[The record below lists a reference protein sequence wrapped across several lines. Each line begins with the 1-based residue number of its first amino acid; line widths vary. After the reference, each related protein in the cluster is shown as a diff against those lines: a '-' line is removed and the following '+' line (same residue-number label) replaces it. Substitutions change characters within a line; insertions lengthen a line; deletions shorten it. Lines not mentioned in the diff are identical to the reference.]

1 MENSKGHKGLGRRIA
16 IIGAGATGLTAA
28 ETLRQKGYNNV
39 VVFERADRVGG
50 KCCSVE
56 IDGKMYELGAGIL
69 AASNRTALK
78 LAKRFDVALD
88 RIKFGR
94 SVFIDADTGKE
105 TPKRTLKQNAQLLWQ
120 LFVTYRRMFK
130 RWPSIMTPGFENLD
144 PELALPFADFA
155 KKYRIEELATE
166 LEMFFTG
173 FGYGYFADVPA
184 AYVLKYYGWDTVR
197 AFMHRN
203 VYSVPGGIQHLWTAV
218 AKAQDV
224 RCNTTIQRIERG
236 DVITITTESG
246 SSEFDVLIIASP
258 LDEVIKFIDAT
269 PEEQSLFSKMEYVDY
284 RTIACSVD
292 SIAKADGYVPKNFS
306 SNRAGEPVFWHHR
319 HSDTNI
325 YTFYTL
331 ADWEMSDDEVA
342 DRAKNFVAKMGG
354 ALTKVHSVT
363 HWKYFPYVD
372 QATIEA
378 GYFDVIEAMQGRKNT
393 FYIGELMN
401 FSTVGLT
408 SQYAEATVERYF

>member
-1 MENSKGHKGLGRRIA
+1 MENQKSDKGLGQRIA
-16 IIGAGATGLTAA
+16 IIGAGAAGLTAA
-28 ETLRQKGYNNV
+28 ETLRQSGYSNV
-39 VVFERADRVGG
+39 TVFERSERVGG

-78 LAKRFDVALD
+78 LAQRFDVKLD

-105 TPKRTLKQNAQLLWQ
+105 TPKRSLKQNAKLLWQ
-120 LFVTYRRMFK
+120 LFVTYRRLFK

-144 PELALPFADFA
+144 PELAQPFSEFA
-155 KKYRIEELATE
+155 KKYRIEELAAE

-184 AYVLKYYGWDTVR
+184 AYVLKYYGWDTVI
-197 AFMHRN
+197 AFMRRQ
-203 VYSVPGGIQHLWTAV
+203 VYSVPGGIQHLWTTV
-218 AKAQDV
+218 ANAQNV

-246 SSEFDVLIIASP
+246 SSEFDSLIIASP
-258 LDEVIKFIDAT
+258 LDEALSYLDAT
-269 PEEQSLFSKMEYVDY
+269 SEEISLFTKMEYVDY
-284 RTIACSVD
+284 RTVACSVD
-292 SIAKADGYVPKNFS
+292 GIAKADGYVPKNFS

-319 HSDTNI
+319 HTDTNI
-325 YTFYTL
+325 YTFYAL

-342 DRAKNFVAKMGG
+342 DRAKDFVTKMGG
-354 ALTKVHSVT
+354 SLTKVLSVT
-363 HWKYFPYVD
+363 HWKYFPSVD
-372 QATIEA
+372 QTTIEA
-378 GYFDVIEAMQGRKNT
+378 GYFDVIEAMQGRRNT

-408 SQYAEATVERYF
+408 SQYAEATIERYF

>member
-1 MENSKGHKGLGRRIA
+1 MENPKGDKGLSQRIA
-16 IIGAGATGLTAA
+16 IIGAGAAGLTAA
-28 ETLRQKGYNNV
+28 ETLRQKGYANV
-39 VVFERADRVGG
+39 TVFERSDRVGG

-56 IDGKMYELGAGIL
+56 INGKMYELGAGIL
-69 AASNRTALK
+69 AESNQTALK

-105 TPKRTLKQNAQLLWQ
+105 TPKRTLKQNTQLLWQ

-130 RWPSIMTPGFENLD
+130 RWSSIMTPGFENLD
-144 PELALPFADFA
+144 PELTIPFADFA
-155 KKYRIEELATE
+155 KKYHIEELAAE

-184 AYVLKYYGWDTVR
+184 AYVLKYYGWDTIR

-218 AKAQDV
+218 AKAQDI
-224 RCNTTIQRIERG
+224 RYKTAIQRIERG
-236 DVITITTESG
+236 ETITITTESG
-246 SSEFDVLIIASP
+246 LFEFDALIIASP
-258 LDEVIKFIDAT
+258 LDEALNYLDAT
-269 PEEQSLFSKMEYVDY
+269 LEETALFTKMEYVDY
-284 RTIACSVD
+284 RTVACSING
-292 SIAKADGYVPKNFS
+292 IAKADGYVPRNFS
-306 SNRAGEPVFWHHR
+306 PSRAGEPVFWHHR

-325 YTFYTL
+325 YTFYAL
-331 ADWEMSDDEVA
+331 ADWEMSDDDVI
-342 DRAKNFVAKMGG
+342 DRTRNFVSKMDGS
-354 ALTKVHSVT
+354 LSKVHSVT

-372 QATIEA
+372 QTTIEA
-378 GYFDVIEAMQGRKNT
+378 GYFDAIEAMQGRRNT

>member
-1 MENSKGHKGLGRRIA
+1 MENPKGDKGLGRRIA
-16 IIGAGATGLTAA
+16 IIGAGAAGLTAA
-28 ETLRQKGYNNV
+28 ETLRQKGYVNV
-39 VVFERADRVGG
+39 TVFERSDRVGG

-56 IDGKMYELGAGIL
+56 IDGKIYELGAGIL
-69 AASNRTALK
+69 AESNRTALK
-78 LAKRFDVALD
+78 LAKRFDVPLD

-94 SVFIDADTGKE
+94 SVFIDADTGKK
-105 TPKRTLKQNAQLLWQ
+105 TPKRSLKQNAQLLWQ
-120 LFVTYRRMFK
+120 LFVTYRGMFK
-130 RWPSIMTPGFENLD
+130 RWPSIMTPGFEDLD
-144 PELALPFADFA
+144 PELAMPFSEFA
-155 KKYRIEELATE
+155 KRYYIEELAKE

-203 VYSVPGGIQHLWTAV
+203 VYSVPGGIQHVWTAV
-218 AKAQDV
+218 AKAQNI
-224 RCNTTIQRIERG
+224 RYSATIQRIERG

-246 SSEFDVLIIASP
+246 PSEFDSLIIASP
-258 LDEVIKFIDAT
+258 LDEALEVIDAT
-269 PEEQSLFSKMEYVDY
+269 PEEQSLFTKMEYVDY
-284 RTIACSVD
+284 RTVACSID
-292 SIAKADGYVPKNFS
+292 GIAKADGYVPKNFT
-306 SNRAGEPVFWHHR
+306 SNRYGEAVFWHHR
-319 HSDTNI
+319 HSDANI
-325 YTFYTL
+325 YTFYAL
-331 ADWEMSDDEVA
+331 ADWEMSDDDVI
-342 DRAKNFVAKMGG
+342 DRTRSFVSKMGG
-354 ALTKVHSVT
+354 SLTKVHSVT

-372 QATIEA
+372 QATMEA